1 MPIDV
6 KCPECGS
13 MNEVYGSDRMGNH
26 TAKRCVDCGAFLDS
40 GFMKEELAKGKIKQW
55 LWIGNDNYIGSGNLM
70 EYVLSAVDEDKTKIY
85 AIHTRVEKIE
95 RLKENGQTDKVIWPT

>member
-13 MNEVYGSDRMGNH
+13 MNEVYGSDCIGKY
-26 TAKRCVDCGAFLDS
+26 TAKRCVDCGAFLDPDY
-40 GFMKEELAKGKIKQW
+40 MKEELAKGKIKQF
-55 LWIGNDNYIGSGNLM
+55 LWIGNDSYLGSGNLI
-70 EYVLSAVDEDKTKIY
+70 EYVLSAIDKDKTKVY

-95 RLKENGQTDKVIWPT
+95 RLKENGQTDKVIWST

>member
-6 KCPECGS
+6 KCRECGS
-13 MNEVYGSDRMGNH
+13 MNEVYNSDCIGKH
-26 TAKRCVDCGAFLDS
+26 IAKRCVDCGAFLDP
-40 GFMKEELAKGKIKQW
+40 GYMKEELAKGKIKQF
-55 LWIGNDNYIGSGNLM
+55 LWIGNDSYLGSGNLI
-70 EYVLSAVDEDKTKIY
+70 EYVLSAIDKDKTKVY